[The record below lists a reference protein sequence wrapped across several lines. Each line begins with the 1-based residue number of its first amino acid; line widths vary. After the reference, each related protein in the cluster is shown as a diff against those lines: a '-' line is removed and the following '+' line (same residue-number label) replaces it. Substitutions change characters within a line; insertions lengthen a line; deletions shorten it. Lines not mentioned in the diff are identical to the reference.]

1 MNEVTLYIATRGK
14 KALKTV
20 HRPSHKMPQNVI
32 FFFTFSLTY
41 QPFNHELD
49 LTARY
54 SFHMLKAQLNP
65 NQPSHH
71 NFKYTIHN
79 LKRLIY

>member
-14 KALKTV
+14 KRPENTV
-20 HRPSHKMPQNVI
+20 HRIKCPK
-32 FFFTFSLTY
+32 TY
-41 QPFNHELD
+41 YFLYFLADQPFNHELY